1 MTEAE
6 YALWALGLGAL
17 ASVSL
22 PLGSAVGL
30 VFRPDPSRAALLAAF
45 GAGAIIA
52 ALSVELVAPTA
63 ELAAHGG
70 HGVEAF
76 FFLLA
81 GAIAGGVLFV
91 TLDSILASR
100 GGFLRK
106 ASTAITWFTH
116 QQRSEYTA
124 WLKDLCA
131 IPLLRVLPAERVSEM
146 VRDVRAE
153 PFATGDRLFAEGE
166 EADTLWMLRS
176 GTVDLYHAGGK
187 IESIG
192 KGGIFGELPLLANL
206 PRTMTAE
213 CASDGEALVL
223 RRDDFE
229 RWRRECAEFD
239 RGLRELASER
249 LAEIRTRDA
258 ELSEAERRWGEEAI
272 AALQTGAVVP
282 TQAQLKETADKLE
295 GSPLAVWLG
304 LLLDGVPESLVIGA
318 GFMGMIS
325 ARLSE
330 SGGVSFAEVVP
341 YTLVAGVF
349 LSNFPESMSSSLGMR
364 AHGWSKTRVLSMW
377 TLLLVLTSL
386 ATAAGFLM
394 GEAVSHTGLV
404 AIEGFAAGAALTAV
418 VATMIPEA
426 VHLAGSGRRVGLA
439 TLAGFLA
446 AVSFKLL
453 ETG

>member
-1 MTEAE
+1 VEPTFP
-6 YALWALGLGAL
+6 LWALGLGAL

-30 VFRPDPSRAALLAAF
+30 ALRPKLSCAALFAAF

-52 ALSVELVAPTA
+52 ALAVELVAPTV
-63 ELAAHGG
+63 EEAAHGG

-76 FFLLA
+76 AFLVA
-81 GAIAGGVLFV
+81 GAVAGGILFV
-91 TLDSILASR
+91 TLDTLLASR

-106 ASTAITWFTH
+106 ASTAITWFTRE
-116 QQRSEYTA
+116 QRAEQEA

-131 IPLLRVLPAERVSEM
+131 IPLLRALPAERVSEM

-153 PFATGDRLFAEGE
+153 PFAEGDRLFAEGD
-166 EADTLWMLRS
+166 EADALWMVRT
-176 GTVDLYHAGGK
+176 GTVDLYRGDEK
-187 IESIG
+187 IERIG
-192 KGGIFGELPLLANL
+192 KGGILGELPILAGL
-206 PRTMTAE
+206 PRTVTAE

-223 RRDDFE
+223 RRNNLE
-229 RWRRECAEFD
+229 RWRRECPEFD
-239 RGLRELASER
+239 HGLRELAIER
-249 LAEIRTRDA
+249 LAEIRERDA
-258 ELSEAERRWGEEAI
+258 KMSEEEMRWGQAAI
-272 AALQTGAVVP
+272 TALRTGAVVP
-282 TQAQLKETADKLE
+282 SPTQMRKAVDEHE

-318 GFMGMIS
+318 GFMGMLTAQLAATGS
-325 ARLSE
+325 VA
-330 SGGVSFAEVVP
+330 FAEVVP

-349 LSNFPESMSSSLGMR
+349 LSNFPEAMSSSLGMR
-364 AHGWSKTRVLSMW
+364 AQGWSVARVLGMW

-394 GEAVSHTGLV
+394 GQSVSHNGLV
-404 AIEGFAAGAALTAV
+404 AIEGVAAGAALTAV

-439 TLAGFLA
+439 TLGGFLA

-453 ETG
+453 EA